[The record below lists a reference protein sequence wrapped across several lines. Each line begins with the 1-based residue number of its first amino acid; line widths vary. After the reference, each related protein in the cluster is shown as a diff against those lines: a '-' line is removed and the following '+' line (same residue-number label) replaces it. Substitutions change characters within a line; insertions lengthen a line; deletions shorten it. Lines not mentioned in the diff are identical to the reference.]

1 MIPLFAPRP
10 GLALSPLGFGGASI
24 GNLYSEVDDR
34 VALNVVDTAWE
45 TGIRYFDTAP
55 HYGLGLSERR
65 LGAALR
71 RRPRDEYLISTK
83 VGRLLV
89 PNPRPVGSDLP
100 SGGFAVPDTLTR
112 QRDYSRDGVMRS
124 LEASLERLGLDR
136 VDIVFVHDP
145 EEHMKSA
152 LLEAIPALI
161 ELREQGVVG
170 AIGAGMNM
178 VTPLR
183 RFVVETDVD
192 VVMIAGRWTLLDRSA
207 APLLEDCVSQSVA
220 VIAAGIF
227 NSGLLS
233 QIEPSDDAYFDYVP
247 VPQDVLAAARAC
259 ARVCAAHGT
268 TLPAAALQFP
278 LRHRAVNSIVVGM
291 SSEQD
296 CLQDVRSLHA
306 PIDEALWDEMPDP
319 YVGSSVCPR

>member
-1 MIPLFAPRP
+1 MTALFVSAPD
-10 GLALSPLGFGGASI
+10 LSLSPLGFGGASI

-34 VALNVVDTAWE
+34 VALSVVDAAWN
-45 TGIRYFDTAP
+45 TGVRYFDTAP

-71 RRPRDEYLISTK
+71 LRPRDEYLVSTK

-89 PNPRPVGSDLP
+89 PNPTPVGSDLP

-112 QRDYSRDGVMRS
+112 QRDYSRDGVLRS

-145 EEHMKSA
+145 EENMESA
-152 LLEAIPALI
+152 LEEAIPALI
-161 ELREQGVVG
+161 DLREQGVIG
-170 AIGAGMNM
+170 AVGAGMNT

-183 RFVVETDVD
+183 RFVIETDVD
-192 VVMIAGRWTLLDRSA
+192 VVMVAGRWTLLDRSA
-207 APLLEDCVSQSVA
+207 APLLDDCLSHGVA
-220 VIAAGIF
+220 VVAAGVF

-233 QIEPSDDAYFDYVP
+233 QIEPSEDAYFDYAP
-247 VPQDVLAAARAC
+247 VPQDVLAAARAF
-259 ARVCAAHGT
+259 ARVCTTHDT

-278 LRHRAVNSIVVGM
+278 LRHPAVDSIVVGM

-296 CLQDVRSLHA
+296 CLQDVRSFRMQ
-306 PIDEALWDEMPDP
+306 IDEGLWDELPDP
-319 YVGSSVCPR
+319 VR

>member
-1 MIPLFAPRP
+1 MTARSDSRP
-10 GLALSPLGFGGASI
+10 GLALSPLGLGGAPI
-24 GNLYSEVDDR
+24 GNLYAEVEER
-34 VALNVVDTAWE
+34 VALNVVDAAWE
-45 TGIRYFDTAP
+45 NGIRYFDTAP

-100 SGGFAVPDTLTR
+100 SGGFAVPDALMR
-112 QRDYSRDGVMRS
+112 QRDYSRDGVLRS

-145 EEHMKSA
+145 EEHMESA
-152 LLEAIPALI
+152 LAEAIPALI
-161 ELREQGVVG
+161 ELREQGVIG
-170 AIGAGMNM
+170 AIGAGMNT

-183 RFVVETDVD
+183 QFVVETDVD
-192 VVMIAGRWTLLDRSA
+192 VIMVAGRWTLLDRSA
-207 APLLEDCVSQSVA
+207 AALLEDCLSHNVA
-220 VIAAGIF
+220 VIAAGVF

-233 QIEPSDDAYFDYVP
+233 QIEPSEDAYFDYAP

-259 ARVCAAHGT
+259 ARVCTTHGT
-268 TLPAAALQFP
+268 TLPSAALQFP
-278 LRHRAVNSIVVGM
+278 LRHLAVNSIVVGM

-296 CLQDVRSLHA
+296 CLQDIRSLRA
-306 PIDEALWDEMPDP
+306 PIDEALWNELPDP
-319 YVGSSVCPR
+319 VR